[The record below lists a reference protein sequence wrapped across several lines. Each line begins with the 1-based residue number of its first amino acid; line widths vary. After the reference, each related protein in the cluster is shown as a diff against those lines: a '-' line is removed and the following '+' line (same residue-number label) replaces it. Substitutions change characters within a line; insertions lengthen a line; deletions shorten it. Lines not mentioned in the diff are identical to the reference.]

1 MKLKPEY
8 IKQSTQERLYHIDLP
23 IMSLTGGIA
32 SGKSTVACLLNRRGL
47 PIISADE
54 LVKDIYKQPSTL
66 AFIQKELPEVITNG
80 SIQFPLLR
88 ERFFLNKHIKQKVEN
103 YIYPK
108 MPEAFKTAL
117 DKLQS
122 PDVIIYDVPL
132 LFERGMKGFFD
143 LNVLVYAPRD
153 VQLKRLQSR
162 DGSNEDLANNILNQ
176 QMDIELK
183 KSQSDIII
191 DNSKGKEDLE
201 KEVDLFIRQVFTE

>member
-8 IKQSTQERLYHIDLP
+8 IKLTTQNRLYHIDLP

-32 SGKSTVACLLNRRGL
+32 SGKSTVADFLKRWGL
-47 PIISADE
+47 PTISADE

-66 AFIQKELPEVITNG
+66 AFIQKELPEVVFNG
-80 SIQFPLLR
+80 SIQFQLLR
-88 ERFFLNKHIKQKVEN
+88 ERFFLNKDIKQKVEN

-132 LFERGMKGFFD
+132 LFERGMKEFFD

-153 VQLKRLQSR
+153 LQLKRLQSR
-162 DGSNEDLANNILNQ
+162 DGSSENLGNKILNQ
-176 QMDIELK
+176 QMDIDLK
-183 KSQSDIII
+183 KPQADIII
-191 DNSKGKEDLE
+191 NNSRGKEDLE
-201 KEVDLFIRQVFTE
+201 KEVELFIRQVFTA